1 MSLMPAT
8 AKDCLAA
15 FEGAL
20 QRADLGAALAVLSD
34 DVVFFYSNGSAHWG
48 KEAIRA
54 AIQANWDSLSVDNYA
69 TRDHIW
75 VEGGRRRLSLQFL
88 LVRQDGRQGRRRPRP
103 RHDRLAPRGGRLAHR
118 QRTSEQ
124 WTVEAEMILHLPSM
138 GRSAS
143 KAKPGG
149 GHCGDVP
156 TRSVFASLRR
166 IDLPMLGR

>member
-1 MSLMPAT
+1 MGASAT
-8 AKDCLAA
+8 PRDCLAA

-75 VEGGRRRLSLQFL
+75 VEGEGAAACLYSFSWTAQM
-88 LVRQDGRQGRRRPRP
+88 DGKEV
-103 RHDRLAPRGGRLAHR
+103 GGRGRGTTVFRRDAAGWR
-118 QRTSEQ
+118 IVSE
-124 WTVEAEMILHLPSM
+124 HLSN
-138 GRSAS
+138 GRWKP
-143 KAKPGG
+143 KA
-149 GHCGDVP
+149 
-156 TRSVFASLRR
+156 
-166 IDLPMLGR
+166 